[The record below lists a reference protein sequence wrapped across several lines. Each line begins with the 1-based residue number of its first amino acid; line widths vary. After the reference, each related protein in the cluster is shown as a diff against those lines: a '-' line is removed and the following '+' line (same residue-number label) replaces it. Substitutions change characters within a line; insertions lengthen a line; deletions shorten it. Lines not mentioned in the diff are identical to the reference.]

1 MRIISR
7 LITCLLVA
15 AVTQCVLGQTA
26 NQLRLS
32 LRHDPKTFDPLLVS
46 EDAGEAVRYL
56 TGGVL
61 IRINRNTQAFEP
73 ELATSWKLAD
83 GGRRITFHLREGI
96 RFSEGTSFSAEDVA
110 FTVKRMMD
118 PDLHSPTG
126 DSFRAS
132 SGGVQVTVERPN
144 QVSLQFSTPIAGV
157 ERLFDQVAIMSSRSL
172 KKESAVLGPYFVAEY
187 KPGSHVALARNPN
200 YWKKDGTGK
209 RLPYIDS
216 VRFDIQAN
224 RDIETLRLRRGDVHM
239 ISALDAEAFDQLK
252 TVPNLRTLDAGP
264 SYDSEMVCFNQVQNA
279 PIPDYKKTWFRSRT
293 FRRAIS
299 GSVNRSDIA
308 RLVYRGHAEPAAGP
322 FSAANRL
329 WFNPK
334 VKPHGYD
341 PDQAL
346 RELRKEGF
354 RLEKGQLY
362 DQNGHPVEF
371 SLITNSGNK
380 PRARIAS
387 LLQQDLVKIGI
398 RLSIVSLDFAS
409 LVERI
414 SRTFSYEACLLGL
427 VNVDPDPN
435 GQMNVWLSSAANHQ
449 WNPSQKAP
457 ETPWE
462 AEIDRL
468 MRAQASSIDVARRR
482 SSFNRV
488 QEIISVEVPFLYL
501 VTKNSLVS
509 VSTHLKGVSASPL
522 RPQLYWNAEHLY
534 FENVEP
540 KARAQR

>member
-1 MRIISR
+1 MRNISR
-7 LITCLLVA
+7 LISCYVVA
-15 AVTQCVLGQTA
+15 AIATCALGQTA

-46 EDAGEAVRYL
+46 EDAGEAIRYL

-61 IRINRNTQAFEP
+61 IRVNRNTQGFEP
-73 ELATSWKLAD
+73 ELAASWKLAD
-83 GGRRITFHLREGI
+83 GGRRITFRLREGI
-96 RFSEGTSFSAEDVA
+96 RFSDGTSFSAEDVA

-132 SGGVQVTVERPN
+132 SGGVQVEVERPN
-144 QVSLQFSTPIAGV
+144 QVSLRFSTPIAGV
-157 ERLFDQVAIMSSRSL
+157 EGLFDQVAIMSSRSL

-187 KPGSHVALARNPN
+187 KPGSHVALERNPN
-200 YWKKDGTGK
+200 YWKKDGAGN
-209 RLPYIDS
+209 RLPYINS
-216 VRFDIQAN
+216 IRFDIQAN
-224 RDIETLRLRRGDVHM
+224 RDIETLRLRRGEVHM

-252 TVPNLRTLDAGP
+252 TAPNLRTLDAGP
-264 SYDSEMVCFNQVQNA
+264 SYDSEMVWFNQVRKA
-279 PIPDYKKTWFRSRT
+279 PIPEYKKAWFRSRT

-299 GSVNRSDIA
+299 GSVNRADIA

-322 FSAANRL
+322 FSSANRL

-334 VKPHGYD
+334 VKPHKYD

-346 RELRKEGF
+346 KELQKEGF
-354 RLEKGQLY
+354 RLEKGQLQ
-362 DQNGHPVEF
+362 DRNGNPVEF

-380 PRARIAS
+380 SRARIAS

-409 LVERI
+409 LIERV

-449 WNPSQKAP
+449 WNPSQKTP

-468 MRAQASSIDVARRR
+468 MQAQASSVDFARRR

-488 QEIISVEVPFLYL
+488 QEIVSDEVPLLYL

-509 VSTHLKGVSASPL
+509 VSTHLRGVSPSAL

-534 FENVEP
+534 FENAEP
-540 KARAQR
+540 QARARR

>member
-7 LITCLLVA
+7 VIACWVLA
-15 AVTQCVLGQTA
+15 AAAYGAADQTT

-46 EDAGEAVRYL
+46 EDAGEAIRYL

-73 ELATSWKLAD
+73 ELATSWKRAE
-83 GGRRITFHLREGI
+83 GGRRITFRLREGI
-96 RFSEGTSFSAEDVA
+96 RFSDGTIFSAEDVA
-110 FTVKRMMD
+110 FTIKRMMD
-118 PDLHSPTG
+118 PDLHSPVG
-126 DSFRAS
+126 DSFRAG
-132 SGGVQVTVERPN
+132 SGVVQVTVASPN

-172 KKESAVLGPYFVAEY
+172 KKERAVLGPYFVAEY
-187 KPGSHVALARNPN
+187 KAGSLVTLERNPN
-200 YWKKDGTGK
+200 YWKKDGAGK
-209 RLPYIDS
+209 QLPYIDS
-216 VRFDIQAN
+216 IRFDIQAN
-224 RDIETLRLRRGDVHM
+224 RDLETLRLRRGEVHM

-252 TVPNLRTLDAGP
+252 TAPDLRTLDAGP
-264 SYDSEMVCFNQVQNA
+264 SFDSEMVWFNQVQRA
-279 PIPDYKKTWFRSRT
+279 PIADYKKAWFRSRT

-299 GSVNRSDIA
+299 GSVNRADIA
-308 RLVYRGHAEPAAGP
+308 RLVYRGHAEPASGP
-322 FSAANRL
+322 FSPANRL
-329 WFNPK
+329 WFNPN

-346 RELRKEGF
+346 LELRKEGF
-354 RLEKGQLY
+354 RLEKDQLY
-362 DQNGHPVEF
+362 DRNGHAVEF

-380 PRARIAS
+380 SRARIAS
-387 LLQQDLVKIGI
+387 LLQQDLVRIGI
-398 RLSIVSLDFAS
+398 RLSVVSLDFAS
-409 LVERI
+409 LIERI
-414 SRTFSYEACLLGL
+414 NRTFDYDACLLGL

-435 GQMNVWLSSAANHQ
+435 GQMNVWLSSGANHQ
-449 WNPSQKAP
+449 WNPGQKTP

-468 MRAQASSIDVARRR
+468 MRAQASSVDFARRR

-488 QEIISVEVPFLYL
+488 QEIVAEEVPFLYL

-509 VSTHLKGVSASPL
+509 VSTHLNGVLPSAL
-522 RPQLYWNAEHLY
+522 QPQLYWNAEHLY
-534 FENVEP
+534 FESAEHNL
-540 KARAQR
+540 RAQK